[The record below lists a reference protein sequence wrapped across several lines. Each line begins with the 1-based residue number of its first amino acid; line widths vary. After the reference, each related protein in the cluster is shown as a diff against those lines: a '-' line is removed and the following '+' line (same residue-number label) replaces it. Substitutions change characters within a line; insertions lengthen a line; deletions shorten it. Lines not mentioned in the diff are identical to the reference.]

1 MRCRPQSNDV
11 ACLLGA
17 IAGPIRLYFLTVMC
31 RDVVQHSLQPCP
43 DRLKT
48 SKPQNIKGCCVQRGH
63 RAGAIALV
71 AVGVLVEL
79 GVPNPVLAL
88 NAPAVLH
95 QLHQGFWGGAQAG
108 RKEVGGLKG
117 LPSRLTVAATST
129 IHLVPIQLSRM
140 SSDRDYLNQ
149 DYLWLG

>member
-1 MRCRPQSNDV
+1 MSARLSVRLPQ
-11 ACLLGA
+11 
-17 IAGPIRLYFLTVMC
+17 RHRQQR
-31 RDVVQHSLQPCP
+31 RDVVHHHLNSGT
-43 DRLKT
+43 DRLKP
-48 SKPQNIKGCCVQRGH
+48 SQPQQVQSGGAQRGH
-63 RAGAIALV
+63 HACAIAQV
-71 AVGVLVEL
+71 AVGVLMEL
-79 GVPNPVLAL
+79 GITDPVPAF